1 MKKSFSKLLAL
12 IVSAVLA
19 LPVCAQE
26 NIDSSFSAQALAQ
39 AAMNAPEA
47 VADVELPEPEE
58 DEEDENK
65 WNWEFNVQSGF
76 WANQWGATGGIQE
89 YGVPGG
95 WDYFGEGGNSAAGL
109 NIDNTGFHLYEF
121 YAAGSREYK
130 LDGDWKFLVQSD
142 FMYGTN
148 AQFYQSCNRFD
159 YMALSKGQYG
169 FAIAQLYA
177 GLGTDKFQVIVGKF
191 ACPMDNPGDGFFFSD
206 SYNPWFD
213 THMGV
218 LATWDPCET
227 VNFTVGWTQGEN
239 EAFDP
244 DSDSSLVWFGMS
256 KQLTK
261 AIRLSYMMCAGN
273 METYEN
279 TYSHCLVLETK
290 LSDKLTYYLGYD
302 FMSFVNGVDGVPN
315 SKLWGLNNSF
325 IYEINEKVQAG
336 LRIEYQEELVADEV
350 VGRFEVTLGYSITPF
365 KNCCCK
371 PRHKRSCLC
380 ADRIASGELTI
391 RPEIRY
397 DNWSGANGFN
407 DCTKSYQFSGGVG
420 VEYSF

>member
-39 AAMNAPEA
+39 AAMNAPEVA
-47 VADVELPEPEE
+47 ADVELPEAEEEEE
-58 DEEDENK
+58 DEDK

-130 LDGDWKFLVQSD
+130 LDGDWKFIVQSD

-177 GLGTDKFQVIVGKF
+177 GLGTDQFKVIVGKF
-191 ACPMDNPGDGFFFSD
+191 GCPIDNPGDGFFFSD
-206 SYNPWFD
+206 SYNPWAD

-218 LATWDPCET
+218 LATWEPCES
-227 VNFTVGWTQGEN
+227 VNFTLGWTQGWN
-239 EAFDP
+239 EAFDG

-256 KQLTK
+256 KQLTQ

-302 FMSFVNGVDGVPN
+302 FMSMVNGAADN
-315 SKLWGLNNSF
+315 LKLWGLNNSF

-365 KNCCCK
+365 KDCK
-371 PRHKRSCLC
+371 PRHKRSCLSAC
-380 ADRIASGELTI
+380 RLASGELVI

-407 DCTKSYQFSGGVG
+407 DQTKPYQFSGGVG

>member
-1 MKKSFSKLLAL
+1 MKKSFSKPLAL
-12 IVSAVLA
+12 IVSALLA
-19 LPVCAQE
+19 LPVYAQVE
-26 NIDSSFSAQALAQ
+26 GTDDFSAQAMAQ
-39 AAMNAPEA
+39 AAMNAPA
-47 VADVELPEPEE
+47 VVANVELPEEE
-58 DEEDENK
+58 KEDEDENK
-65 WNWEFNVQSGF
+65 WKWEFNVQSGF
-76 WANQWGATGGIQE
+76 WANQWGATGGVQE

-95 WDYFGEGGNSAAGL
+95 WDYFGQGGNTAAGL

-130 LDGDWKFLVQSD
+130 LNEDWKFIVQSD

-273 METYEN
+273 MEGYEK

-302 FMSFVNGVDGVPN
+302 FMSMVEGVDDVPN
-315 SKLWGLNNSF
+315 AKLWGLNNSF

-336 LRIEYQEELVADEV
+336 LRIEYQEELVEDEV
-350 VGRFEVTLGYSITPF
+350 VGRFEITLGYSINPF
-365 KNCCCK
+365 KDCK
-371 PRHKRSCLC
+371 PKHKRSCLSSC
-380 ADRIASGELTI
+380 RVASGELLI

-397 DNWSGANGFN
+397 DSWNGADGFN
-407 DCTKSYQFSGGVG
+407 DCTKPYQFSGGVSLD
-420 VEYSF
+420 YSF